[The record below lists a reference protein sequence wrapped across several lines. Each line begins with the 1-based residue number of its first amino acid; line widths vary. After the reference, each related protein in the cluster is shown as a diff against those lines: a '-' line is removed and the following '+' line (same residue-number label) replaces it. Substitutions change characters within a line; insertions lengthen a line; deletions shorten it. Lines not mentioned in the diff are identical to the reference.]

1 MLLLLS
7 ALLFLLIIISYFFS
21 RRDIISPTFL
31 LSFSFFVVVFIAYM
45 FEKELGGDI
54 HGHTVAVILVGI
66 LAFNIGEILVRQYFR
81 GRKRV
86 AFRDRQRILIRDKY
100 IFLMCVFIV
109 VTLYFSYKHFM
120 SISSLFGVDDPVLA
134 YGAVRSY
141 YVDVSNQKMDNI
153 VAKNVGLIL
162 LENISY
168 TLIFYSLY
176 VYCYNRF
183 FKGVVKGKLLLPF
196 LIGCTIYLFQSG
208 GRSAYLQIA
217 TCVASIVFMM
227 IKQTEVVRCEKI
239 KGLVPYLYRVVKYIL
254 LVIFLFLG
262 LGYVRSGEEEMDLVS
277 VVCSYTGSSIIGLD
291 LFLTEYLSRPLGM
304 MTENS
309 WCEYTFRTLYDFL
322 NRFGFNIS
330 LDSYHDEF
338 FRYPVGTSN
347 IYSGFKYMIEDFS
360 LYGMFFVMFLLGIVY
375 TLFWMCMKYGYLNVY
390 NPLNY
395 WFLSVFFH
403 ALVMMPLMY
412 SLPGNIMIST
422 GLILRVFF
430 LYVLRYLCQGR

>member
-183 FKGVVKGKLLLPF
+183 F
-196 LIGCTIYLFQSG
+196 
-208 GRSAYLQIA
+208 
-217 TCVASIVFMM
+217 
-227 IKQTEVVRCEKI
+227 
-239 KGLVPYLYRVVKYIL
+239 
-254 LVIFLFLG
+254 
-262 LGYVRSGEEEMDLVS
+262 
-277 VVCSYTGSSIIGLD
+277 
-291 LFLTEYLSRPLGM
+291 
-304 MTENS
+304 
-309 WCEYTFRTLYDFL
+309 
-322 NRFGFNIS
+322 
-330 LDSYHDEF
+330 
-338 FRYPVGTSN
+338 
-347 IYSGFKYMIEDFS
+347 
-360 LYGMFFVMFLLGIVY
+360 
-375 TLFWMCMKYGYLNVY
+375 
-390 NPLNY
+390 
-395 WFLSVFFH
+395 
-403 ALVMMPLMY
+403 
-412 SLPGNIMIST
+412 
-422 GLILRVFF
+422 
-430 LYVLRYLCQGR
+430 